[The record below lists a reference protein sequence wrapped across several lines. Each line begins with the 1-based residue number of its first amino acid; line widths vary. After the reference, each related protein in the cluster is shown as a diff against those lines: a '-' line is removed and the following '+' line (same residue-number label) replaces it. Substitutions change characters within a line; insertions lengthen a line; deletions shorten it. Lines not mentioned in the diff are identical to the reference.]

1 VPSSQHFRFTPT
13 NRRRSGHRW
22 PTRLLIV
29 RIKSVEENPACLLNY
44 LLSHDHM
51 RLKFWKLSFEQIGFV
66 PVVLTDALDKQ
77 KLTFRG

>member
-1 VPSSQHFRFTPT
+1 
-13 NRRRSGHRW
+13 
-22 PTRLLIV
+22 
-29 RIKSVEENPACLLNY
+29 VEKNPACLLNY

-51 RLKFWKLSFEQIGFV
+51 RLKFWKLSFEQVGFV